1 MRAILTALTL
11 TVATQAGALFPSKLY
26 AGSHALELSLES
38 CNHAKAFAKLVLE
51 KRSFAVPIS
60 FYETINFIS
69 PAAMEIVFEAYEVD
83 LGTSVSEQQ
92 DAALKFSEEWFQQCI
107 EISCSGFWADLETSL
122 DKISKD

>member
-1 MRAILTALTL
+1 MRVFMITLTL
-11 TVATQAGALFPSKLY
+11 AGVTLAGTLLPSKLH
-26 AGSHALELSLES
+26 AVSHALEISLES
-38 CNHAKAFAKLVLE
+38 CNHAKAFAKLILE
-51 KRSFAVPIS
+51 KRSFAVPLS

-122 DKISKD
+122 EKISKD